1 MWCMWLIQGECEELE
16 RQVDA
21 RCDALIRSIERR
33 RQWLIDAVRQDKE
46 TKQRSLKE
54 HVVSC
59 TCKLQKTTSLLQF
72 CIEALKE
79 NDPVSF
85 LQVSTGCIL
94 YDLCIRVIVHARM
107 YAHSVHPILYTHI
120 GCFLITRMFN
130 IIYNMFSVLI
140 RHWFFFFLSPSFPIS
155 LLFLF
160 RSGQCW
166 LPEFRIQTW
175 PGIRTCYRLL
185 DRTTSWIWPWMII
198 LCWKRLN
205 IWTLYKWKVRILY
218 LW

>member
-1 MWCMWLIQGECEELE
+1 MNTSSSSFILLRCRRFGVQVYTNTFIYYARSRDPICRESIFTLPTQPGRMIHFCHRLLWLLCYRLTDSIWCVCLIQGECEELE

-54 HVVSC
+54 HVASC

-85 LQVSTGCIL
+85 LQVRTGCIL
-94 YDLCIRVIVHARM
+94 HGVCAIGVVVYVRHV
-107 YAHSVHPILYTHI
+107 YAHSVHPIPQYTH
-120 GCFLITRMFN
+120 
-130 IIYNMFSVLI
+130 V
-140 RHWFFFFLSPSFPIS
+140 PVV
-155 LLFLF
+155 F
-160 RSGQCW
+160 R
-166 LPEFRIQTW
+166 
-175 PGIRTCYRLL
+175 
-185 DRTTSWIWPWMII
+185 
-198 LCWKRLN
+198 
-205 IWTLYKWKVRILY
+205 
-218 LW
+218 

>member
-1 MWCMWLIQGECEELE
+1 MKTDFWATKLCICFGHLNCGFGPLWGVGNLSNRGERWFGQLFFSNGFNTTDRFFFFYDSQGECEVLE

-54 HVVSC
+54 HVTSC

-85 LQVSTGCIL
+85 LQVSPPVIYRGSLARSIINTGYTRYSPLPRTLVSVFSDNPYPRVYTTHTTCSLGNIYL
-94 YDLCIRVIVHARM
+94 YICVFFVVIYAGRVHVD
-107 YAHSVHPILYTHI
+107 S
-120 GCFLITRMFN
+120 
-130 IIYNMFSVLI
+130 
-140 RHWFFFFLSPSFPIS
+140 
-155 LLFLF
+155 
-160 RSGQCW
+160 
-166 LPEFRIQTW
+166 
-175 PGIRTCYRLL
+175 
-185 DRTTSWIWPWMII
+185 
-198 LCWKRLN
+198 
-205 IWTLYKWKVRILY
+205 
-218 LW
+218 